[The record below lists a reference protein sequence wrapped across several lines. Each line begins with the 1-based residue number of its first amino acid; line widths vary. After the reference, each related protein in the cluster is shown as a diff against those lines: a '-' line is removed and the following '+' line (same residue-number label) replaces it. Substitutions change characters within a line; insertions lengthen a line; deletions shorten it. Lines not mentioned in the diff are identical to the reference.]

1 MPLYEY
7 LCTACGERT
16 ELLRGFNQ
24 PPLTECP
31 QCGGLLTKLVSAPA
45 IQFKGSGFYL
55 TDYGRAG
62 SRKPGSESGAGESAG
77 DKPPASA
84 DSLPSKE
91 GKPSQEG
98 KSSSEGKL
106 SSEGKSSNGGK
117 PSSEGKPSGESKPSS
132 ESKPT
137 AAPAKPAS

>member
-16 ELLRGFNQ
+16 EVLRGFNQ

-31 QCGGLLTKLVSAPA
+31 QCGGLLTKLASAPA

-62 SRKPGSESGAGESAG
+62 GRKSESETGKSESAG
-77 DKPPASA
+77 DKAPAST
-84 DSLPSKE
+84 DSQPSQE
-91 GKPSQEG
+91 GKSTTEGKSSNEG
-98 KSSSEGKL
+98 KSSSEGK
-106 SSEGKSSNGGK
+106 SSNEGKSTKDGK
-117 PSSEGKPSGESKPSS
+117 SPNASKSSTEGKP
-132 ESKPT
+132 
-137 AAPAKPAS
+137 AAPAKPST